1 MKYEAPK
8 FEILELATDVITTS
22 TGGDDGDMLPGDWE

>member
-8 FEILELATDVITTS
+8 FEVLELVADVITTS
-22 TGGDDGDMLPGDWE
+22 AVEGGDDDMLPLD

>member
-8 FEILELATDVITTS
+8 FEVLELVADVITTS
-22 TGGDDGDMLPGDWE
+22 GGDNNSTEEEEI